1 MPPVKKTKEAKQIDA
16 LTKKYQCE
24 KDPNSKVVPRVN
36 PRVLSD
42 VEARS
47 VKIRQKNPWNIHLS
61 EFYKKEKAKNPSY
74 TYAEAMKDAK
84 SSYNPVV
91 KKPTQKRTVK
101 DPKPVRKSRKAQDPE
116 VIRKKL
122 LAILEKLGFS
132 GNYTAWSNQDLKQ
145 RIDALKPEEE
155 KKEPSSKRTK
165 EQALKLLLKA
175 AQAEHMAV
183 QWLGAHYIGMPDAK
197 TISDM
202 HSSDSIT
209 EITEL
214 TKMLNK
220 EAKIGNENI
229 QKLTPTEI
237 KKLDEY
243 NYDTA
248 PNFVMKN
255 GIRKWRFSNLA
266 QVQSHLNKRA
276 DALEKS
282 SGEAISRFRGDN
294 ESIVWFTS
302 LIGDK
307 YDIVSLDDGFTPSH
321 EDIKMVVED
330 CIEVSVCVY
339 LHVVG

>member
-1 MPPVKKTKEAKQIDA
+1 MPPVKKSKEAKQIDA

-84 SSYNPVV
+84 SSYKPVV
-91 KKPTQKRTVK
+91 QKPTQKRTVK

-155 KKEPSSKRTK
+155 KKEPPAKRTK
-165 EQALKLLLKA
+165 EQALKSLLKA
-175 AQAEHMAV
+175 SQAEHMAV
-183 QWLGAHYIGMPDAK
+183 QWLGSPYAGMPDAK
-197 TISDM
+197 TISDT
-202 HSSDSIT
+202 HSSDSIA

-220 EAKIGNENI
+220 EAKIGNEDI

-237 KKLDEY
+237 KKLDEESPQ
-243 NYDTA
+243 TA
-248 PNFVMKN
+248 PQFVMKN
-255 GIRKWRFSNLA
+255 GIRKWRMKSTE
-266 QVQSHLNKRA
+266 VKSHLAKYNK
-276 DALEKS
+276 ALETLIK
-282 SGEAISRFRGDN
+282 IIWYKN
-294 ESIVWFTS
+294 TS
-302 LIGDK
+302 
-307 YDIVSLDDGFTPSH
+307 H
-321 EDIKMVVED
+321 A
-330 CIEVSVCVY
+330 
-339 LHVVG
+339 H